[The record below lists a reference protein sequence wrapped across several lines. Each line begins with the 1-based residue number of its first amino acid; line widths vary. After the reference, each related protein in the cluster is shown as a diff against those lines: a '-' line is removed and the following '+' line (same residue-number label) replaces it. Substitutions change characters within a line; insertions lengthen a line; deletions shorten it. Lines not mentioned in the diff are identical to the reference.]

1 MCTGNCTGWL
11 LAGVS
16 VPGPVRT
23 HDDTK
28 LKKKLAIF
36 QTYLLDTT
44 MYYVALY
51 ETHCCT
57 YVRMDTYTD
66 DDDDDDVSV
75 SIHQAPHTLTILGRR
90 R

>member
-1 MCTGNCTGWL
+1 
-11 LAGVS
+11 
-16 VPGPVRT
+16 
-23 HDDTK
+23 
-28 LKKKLAIF
+28 
-36 QTYLLDTT
+36 

-66 DDDDDDVSV
+66 DDDDDDDDDVSV